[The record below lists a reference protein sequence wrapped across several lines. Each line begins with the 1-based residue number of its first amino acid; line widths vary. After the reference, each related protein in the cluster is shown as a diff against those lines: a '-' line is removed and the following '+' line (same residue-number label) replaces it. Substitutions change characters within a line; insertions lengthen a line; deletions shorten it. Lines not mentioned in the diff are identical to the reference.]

1 LFFTLITAL
10 VVLYSYVLVGIQID
24 KIEFGSIVIMARP
37 TGPSSF
43 QKLEQ
48 NCRSGKIKNFI
59 PQLFVGKAVGRVLE
73 AGEYRLA
80 FTIYSIPTANKQGNK
95 VSRIEIKQIIDLNEI
110 IFRSLQAFNDIK
122 HGLRYCITN

>member
-1 LFFTLITAL
+1 
-10 VVLYSYVLVGIQID
+10 
-24 KIEFGSIVIMARP
+24 MARP

-95 VSRIEIKQIIDLNEI
+95 ISRIEFKQIFFKEL
-110 IFRSLQAFNDIK
+110 IFQSLQASNEMQQ
-122 HGLRYCITN
+122 HGLHY